1 MSEASIPHTTWSTYL
16 FRLLVLL
23 AAALVLVVLSPKP
36 ARADGLLQDATGT
49 VSDTVDPVAS
59 DASEAVDQ
67 VLSSTT
73 PTIGPVVTSST
84 DAVEEVVATSVG
96 SLDDVVSSTTGAVDQ
111 VVSSTNGTVDQVLTT
126 LVQVAGGPGDA
137 GSPEHTPPASS
148 IPAPSVPVP
157 TASTPAP
164 PAHHHEPVVVHD
176 PPAGAHHRGAMATSH
191 GRSSAEA
198 MLQPAIARSTFAP
211 SSHRPSVPQG
221 GTGGATIPGG
231 GGGAPDLGGR
241 GGQLAATLVAALV
254 LAVASSRRL
263 RQLAVARAPN
273 PFFSILAP
281 PG

>member
-1 MSEASIPHTTWSTYL
+1 MSEESISHTTWSTCL

-73 PTIGPVVTSST
+73 ATIAPVVTSST
-84 DAVEEVVATSVG
+84 DTVEEVVATSVG
-96 SLDDVVSSTTGAVDQ
+96 SLDDVVSSTTGTVDQ
-111 VVSSTNGTVDQVLTT
+111 LVSSTNGTVDQVLTT
-126 LVQVAGGPGDA
+126 LEEVAGGPGDA
-137 GSPEHTPPASS
+137 GSPEHAPPAG
-148 IPAPSVPVP
+148 PAPSVPVP
-157 TASTPAP
+157 TGSTPPP
-164 PAHHHEPVVVHD
+164 PAHHHEPVVVHH
-176 PPAGAHHRGAMATSH
+176 PPATVHHRGAMATSH
-191 GRSSAEA
+191 GRNGAEA

-231 GGGAPDLGGR
+231 GGGAPDQGGR
-241 GGQLAATLVAALV
+241 GGELAATLVAALV
-254 LAVASSRRL
+254 LAVASSRWL